1 MHKQWKKTK
10 ACVHGNTKL
19 YYIISMI
26 AFIFDLN
33 FNYSKK
39 VIYENNYINR
49 ILDKFDY
56 KDENTKRQI
65 ELIRKIASDYLKES
79 L

>member
-1 MHKQWKKTK
+1 
-10 ACVHGNTKL
+10 
-19 YYIISMI
+19 MI